1 MVDNAVPTEQA
12 IAEAAKLEV
21 LDLNGE
27 KVKFGS
33 VFESNKAIV
42 VFIRKLCPFPVICTF
57 VSDPSAGHFFCGVC
71 IMMIH

>member
-42 VFIRKLCPFPVICTF
+42 VFIRKLCPLPVI
-57 VSDPSAGHFFCGVC
+57 VPSVLILLQAISSVEYVL
-71 IMMIH
+71 